1 MEKFTNWV
9 LIYLVVVMP
18 FLFMLYFVIKKAVK
32 DGMDDNERYNKK

>member
-1 MEKFTNWV
+1 MEKFINWV

-32 DGMDDNERYNKK
+32 DGMDDHERYNKK